1 MLQQRIL
8 AANIIDVVSPIKL
21 LVGERV
27 RMQNMESN
35 ITESIIKEEAETTK
49 NMEEQMGRKY
59 H

>member
-27 RMQNMESN
+27 RMQNMKSN

>member
-8 AANIIDVVSPIKL
+8 TANIIDVVSPIKL

-27 RMQNMESN
+27 RMQNMKSN